1 MESRTTSLSDVTAH
15 EETVNQEHGLRKPDQ
30 EIHLVTQDVLTASH
44 SDEELSGTS
53 HEMSGS
59 M

>member
-1 MESRTTSLSDVTAH
+1 MGYLTTSLSDVTAH

-30 EIHLVTQDVLTASH
+30 EMQVVIQDALTASH
-44 SDEELSGTS
+44 SEEELSGTS
-53 HEMSGS
+53 QEMSGS